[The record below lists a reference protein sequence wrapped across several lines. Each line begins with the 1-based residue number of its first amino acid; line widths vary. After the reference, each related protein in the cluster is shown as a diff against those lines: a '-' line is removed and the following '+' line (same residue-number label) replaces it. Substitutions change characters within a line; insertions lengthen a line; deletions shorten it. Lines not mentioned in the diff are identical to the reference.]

1 MNQPDAPAVQAGEF
15 GKHGPDSGA
24 AGPTRSRRQVV
35 FTMGG
40 VLMAVF
46 LASLDQTIVGTAIP
60 RIVTDLGGFDRF
72 TWITTAYI
80 VASITFVPI
89 VGRLSDLYGRKA
101 FFIGGILLFLVG
113 SVLAGASQTMNQ
125 LIAARAV
132 QGIGGGAMMALAFTT
147 VADLF
152 APRDRGK
159 YTGYVAAV
167 YGFSSLIGP
176 VLGGLITDNLSW
188 HWIFYV
194 NVPLG
199 GAVILLFIR
208 FFPNVRPAR
217 RKHRLDYPGMA
228 LLIVA
233 VVSLL
238 VGLSLAGVE
247 YAWRSPEIIGA
258 LLLAAVTATAFIVV
272 ERRSPDPIMPQSIYS
287 ERIVSISLVA
297 TFLTGFAMFGTIIF
311 IPLFFQAVLGTSAT
325 SSGSFLTPMMLS
337 MVLAAA
343 LSGQALSR
351 FGGHYRIQGLIGFAI
366 FLIGLG
372 FTSQMTPQ
380 TSFLEAVAFI
390 TVAGFGVGIT
400 FPCFSISVQNAV
412 PAQLL
417 GAATSATQFFRQIG
431 GALGLAVLGSFMTA
445 RFHSGAL
452 QALPDGV
459 AAAVPAGQLNDL
471 VENPQA
477 LVNPEALERLRESF
491 SGQDEQLLA
500 QLLETLRS
508 VLSSAISEVFLVVT
522 VAVAIAFAMVIFLPE
537 SPLSDRRPHQPDRP
551 RKVPGE

>member
-1 MNQPDAPAVQAGEF
+1 MNKPDAPAN
-15 GKHGPDSGA
+15 SA
-24 AGPTRSRRQVV
+24 AEPGQRGTDCDAVRQRRSRRQVIV
-35 FTMGG
+35 TMGG
-40 VLMAVF
+40 LLMAVF
-46 LASLDQTIVGTAIP
+46 LASLDQTVVGTAIP

-72 TWITTAYI
+72 TWITTSYI

-89 VGRLSDLYGRKA
+89 VGRLSDLYGRKS

-113 SVLAGASQTMNQ
+113 SLLSGASQTMNQ

-152 APRDRGK
+152 APRERGK

-199 GAVILLFIR
+199 SAVIFLFIR
-208 FFPNVRPAR
+208 FFPNSRPAR

-228 LLIVA
+228 LLIAA

-247 YAWRSPEIIGA
+247 FAWRSPQIIGT
-258 LLLAAVTATAFIVV
+258 LSFAAVTAIAFIVV
-272 ERRSPDPIMPQSIYS
+272 ERRSTDPIMPQSIYS
-287 ERIVSISLVA
+287 DRIVSISLVA

-366 FLIGLG
+366 FLVGLV
-372 FTSQMTPQ
+372 FTSQMTPD
-380 TSFLEAVAFI
+380 TSFFEAAAFI

-412 PAQLL
+412 PAHLL

-431 GALGLAVLGSFMTA
+431 GALGLAVLGSYMTA
-445 RFHSGAL
+445 RFGLRSL
-452 QALPDGV
+452 EALPAEV
-459 AAAVPAGQLNDL
+459 ESAVSRQQLNEL
-471 VENPQA
+471 AANPQA
-477 LVNPEALERLRESF
+477 LVSPEALERLRASI
-491 SGQDEQLLA
+491 SDHDDQLLT
-500 QLLETLRS
+500 QLLESLRS
-508 VLSSAISEVFLVVT
+508 ALSASISEVFLVVT
-522 VAVAIAFAMVIFLPE
+522 FAVAIAFALVCFLPE
-537 SPLSDRRPHQPDRP
+537 SPLSDRRPQRHDRP
-551 RKVPGE
+551 

>member
-1 MNQPDAPAVQAGEF
+1 MNQPGAPALTAAESGPR
-15 GKHGPDSGA
+15 GPDSDTVGR
-24 AGPTRSRRQVV
+24 TRSRRQVV
-35 FTMGG
+35 ITMGG
-40 VLMAVF
+40 LLLAVF
-46 LASLDQTIVGTAIP
+46 LASLDQTVVGTAIP

-72 TWITTAYI
+72 TWITTSYI

-132 QGIGGGAMMALAFTT
+132 QGVGGGAMMALAFTT

-152 APRDRGK
+152 APRERGK

-167 YGFSSLIGP
+167 YGFSSMIGP

-199 GAVILLFIR
+199 SAVIFLFIR
-208 FFPNVRPAR
+208 FFPNVKPAK

-228 LLIVA
+228 LLIAA

-247 YAWRSPEIIGA
+247 YAWSSPQIIGT
-258 LLLAAVTATAFIVV
+258 LLFAAVTAIAFIVV
-272 ERRSPDPIMPQSIYS
+272 EWRSADPIMPLSIYS
-287 ERIVSISLVA
+287 DRIVSISLAV

-366 FLIGLG
+366 FLVGLV
-372 FTSQMTPQ
+372 FTSQMTPD

-390 TVAGFGVGIT
+390 TVLGFGVGIT
-400 FPCFSISVQNAV
+400 YPCFSISVQNAV

-431 GALGLAVLGSFMTA
+431 GALGLAVLGSYMTA
-445 RFHSGAL
+445 RFHSRAL
-452 QALPDGV
+452 EALSAEVRSAFPSR
-459 AAAVPAGQLNDL
+459 QLDDL
-471 VENPQA
+471 AENPQA
-477 LVNPEALERLRESF
+477 LVNPEALDRLRASI

-500 QLLETLRS
+500 QLLESLRS
-508 VLSSAISEVFLVVT
+508 VLSSSISEVFLVVT
-522 VAVAIAFAMVIFLPE
+522 VAVVIAFAMVIFLPE
-537 SPLSDRRPHQPDRP
+537 SPLSDRRPHQADQPQ
-551 RKVPGE
+551 KTA

>member
-1 MNQPDAPAVQAGEF
+1 MSDPGISAIPATGTGER
-15 GKHGPDSGA
+15 GSEHGRIPES
-24 AGPTRSRRQVV
+24 RSRRQVII
-35 FTMGG
+35 TMAG

-46 LASLDQTIVGTAIP
+46 LASLDQTVVGTAIP

-89 VGRLSDLYGRKA
+89 VGRLSDLYGRKV

-132 QGIGGGAMMALAFTT
+132 QGIGGGAMMALAFTA

-159 YTGYVAAV
+159 YTGYVAGV

-188 HWIFYV
+188 HWIFYI

-199 GAVILLFIR
+199 SAVIFLFIR
-208 FFPNVRPAR
+208 FFPNVRPAK

-228 LLIVA
+228 LLIAA
-233 VVSLL
+233 VISLL

-247 YAWRSPEIIGA
+247 YAWRSPQIIGA
-258 LLLAAVTATAFIVV
+258 LLLAAITAIAFIVV
-272 ERRSPDPIMPQSIYS
+272 ERRAADPIMPQSIFAD
-287 ERIVSISLVA
+287 RIVSISLAA

-337 MVLAAA
+337 MVIAAT

-366 FLIGLG
+366 FLVGLV
-372 FTSQMTPQ
+372 FTSQMTPD
-380 TSFLEAVAFI
+380 TSFLEAVVYI

-400 FPCFSISVQNAV
+400 YPCFSISVQNAV

-445 RFHSGAL
+445 RFQTRAL
-452 QALPDGV
+452 DALPAGV
-459 AAAVPAGQLNDL
+459 ETAVPGRQLNEL

-477 LVNPEALERLRESF
+477 LVNPEALDNLRESI
-491 SGQDEQLLA
+491 SGQNEQLLG
-500 QLLETLRS
+500 QLLDSLRS
-508 VLSSAISEVFLVVT
+508 VLSASISDVFLVVT
-522 VAVAIAFAMVIFLPE
+522 VAVAIAFAIVIFLPE
-537 SPLSDRRPHQPDRP
+537 SPLSERLPHQSDGP
-551 RKVPGE
+551 

>member
-1 MNQPDAPAVQAGEF
+1 MSKPGAPAATAADLGRL
-15 GKHGPDSGA
+15 GPGSDA
-24 AGPTRSRRQVV
+24 ARPTRSRRQVV

-40 VLMAVF
+40 LLMAVF
-46 LASLDQTIVGTAIP
+46 LASLDQTVVGTAIP

-113 SVLAGASQTMNQ
+113 SALAGASQTMNQ

-132 QGIGGGAMMALAFTT
+132 QGVGGGAMMALAFTT

-152 APRDRGK
+152 APRERGK

-176 VLGGLITDNLSW
+176 VLGGLITDIFSW

-199 GAVILLFIR
+199 LAVIFLFIR
-208 FFPNVRPAR
+208 FFPNVKPAK

-228 LLIVA
+228 LLIAA

-247 YAWRSPEIIGA
+247 YAWLSPQIVGT
-258 LLLAAVTATAFIVV
+258 LLFAAVTAIVFIVV
-272 ERRSPDPIMPQSIYS
+272 ERRTADPIMPQSIYS
-287 ERIVSISLVA
+287 DRIVSISLA
-297 TFLTGFAMFGTIIF
+297 AAFLTGFAMFGTIIF

-366 FLIGLG
+366 FVAGLG
-372 FTSQMTPQ
+372 FTSQMTPE

-390 TVAGFGVGIT
+390 TIAGFGVGIT

-431 GALGLAVLGSFMTA
+431 GALGLAVLGSYMTA
-445 RFHSGAL
+445 RFRSRAL
-452 QALPDGV
+452 EALPAEV
-459 AAAVPAGQLNDL
+459 ESAFPSQQLNDL
-471 VENPQA
+471 AENPQA
-477 LVNPEALERLRESF
+477 LVNPEALDRLRASIA
-491 SGQDEQLLA
+491 GQDEQLLA

-508 VLSSAISEVFLVVT
+508 VLSSSISEVFLVVT
-522 VAVAIAFAMVIFLPE
+522 VAVVIAFAMVLFLPE
-537 SPLSDRRPHQPDRP
+537 SPLSDRRPHQGDQP
-551 RKVPGE
+551 

>member
-1 MNQPDAPAVQAGEF
+1 
-15 GKHGPDSGA
+15 
-24 AGPTRSRRQVV
+24 
-35 FTMGG
+35 MGG
-40 VLMAVF
+40 ILMAVF
-46 LASLDQTIVGTAIP
+46 LASLDQTVVGTAIP

-132 QGIGGGAMMALAFTT
+132 QGVGGGAMMALAFTT

-188 HWIFYV
+188 HWIFYI

-199 GAVILLFIR
+199 SAVIFLFIR
-208 FFPNVRPAR
+208 FFPNVRPAK
-217 RKHRLDYPGMA
+217 RKHRLDYPGMV
-228 LLIVA
+228 LLIAA
-233 VVSLL
+233 VISLL

-247 YAWRSPEIIGA
+247 YAWRSPEIIGS
-258 LLLAAVTATAFIVV
+258 LLFAAITAIAFIVV

-287 ERIVSISLVA
+287 DRIVSISLVA

-351 FGGHYRIQGLIGFAI
+351 FGGHYRIQGLIGFAL
-366 FLIGLG
+366 FLAGLV
-372 FTSQMTPQ
+372 FTSQMTPE
-380 TSFLEAVAFI
+380 TSFPEAVAYI
-390 TVAGFGVGIT
+390 TVVGFGVGIT
-400 FPCFSISVQNAV
+400 YPCFSISVQNAV

-445 RFHSGAL
+445 RFHSRAL
-452 QALPDGV
+452 DALPAEV
-459 AAAVPAGQLNDL
+459 ESAIPSQQLNEL

-477 LVNPEALERLRESF
+477 LVNPKALEQLRTSI
-491 SGQDEQLLA
+491 SGQDEQLLG
-500 QLLETLRS
+500 QLLESLRS
-508 VLSSAISEVFLVVT
+508 VLSSSISDVFLVVT
-522 VAVAIAFAMVIFLPE
+522 VAVAIAFATVIFLPE
-537 SPLSDRRPHQPDRP
+537 SPLSDRRPHQSDQAQ
-551 RKVPGE
+551 G

>member
-1 MNQPDAPAVQAGEF
+1 MNQPGAPTAPAAEVGTR
-15 GKHGPDSGA
+15 GPDGETVGQS
-24 AGPTRSRRQVV
+24 RSRRHVIL
-35 FTMGG
+35 TMGG
-40 VLMAVF
+40 ILMAVF
-46 LASLDQTIVGTAIP
+46 LASLDQTVVGTAIP

-132 QGIGGGAMMALAFTT
+132 QGVGGGAMMALAFTT

-188 HWIFYV
+188 HWIFYI

-199 GAVILLFIR
+199 SAVIFLFIR
-208 FFPNVRPAR
+208 FFPNVRPAK

-228 LLIVA
+228 LLIAA
-233 VVSLL
+233 VISLL

-258 LLLAAVTATAFIVV
+258 LLFAAITAIAFIVV

-287 ERIVSISLVA
+287 DRIVSISLVA

-351 FGGHYRIQGLIGFAI
+351 FGGHYRIQGLIGFAL
-366 FLIGLG
+366 FLAGLV
-372 FTSQMTPQ
+372 FTSQMTPE
-380 TSFLEAVAFI
+380 TSFLEAVSYI
-390 TVAGFGVGIT
+390 TVVGFGVGIT

-445 RFHSGAL
+445 RFQSRAL
-452 QALPDGV
+452 NALPAEV
-459 AAAVPAGQLNDL
+459 ESAIPSQQLDEL

-477 LVNPEALERLRESF
+477 LVNPQALEQLRASI
-491 SGQDEQLLA
+491 SGQDEQLLG
-500 QLLETLRS
+500 QLLDSLRS
-508 VLSSAISEVFLVVT
+508 VLSSSISDVFLVVT
-522 VAVAIAFAMVIFLPE
+522 VAVAIAFAAVIFLPE
-537 SPLSDRRPHQPDRP
+537 SPLSDRRPHQSDQAQ
-551 RKVPGE
+551 G

>member
-1 MNQPDAPAVQAGEF
+1 MNQPGAPALTAAESGPR
-15 GKHGPDSGA
+15 GPDSDTVGR
-24 AGPTRSRRQVV
+24 TRSRRQVV
-35 FTMGG
+35 ITMGG
-40 VLMAVF
+40 LLLAVF
-46 LASLDQTIVGTAIP
+46 LASLDQTVVGTAIP

-72 TWITTAYI
+72 TWITTSYI

-132 QGIGGGAMMALAFTT
+132 QGVGGGAMMALAFTT

-152 APRDRGK
+152 APRERGK

-167 YGFSSLIGP
+167 YGFSSMIGP

-199 GAVILLFIR
+199 AGVIFLFIR
-208 FFPNVRPAR
+208 FFPNVRPAK

-228 LLIVA
+228 LLIAA

-247 YAWRSPEIIGA
+247 YAWSSPQIIGT
-258 LLLAAVTATAFIVV
+258 LLFAAVTAIAFIVV
-272 ERRSPDPIMPQSIYS
+272 EWRSGDPIMPLSIYS
-287 ERIVSISLVA
+287 DRIVSISLAV

-366 FLIGLG
+366 FLVGLV
-372 FTSQMTPQ
+372 FTSQMTPD

-390 TVAGFGVGIT
+390 TVLGFGVGIT
-400 FPCFSISVQNAV
+400 YPCFSISVQNAV

-431 GALGLAVLGSFMTA
+431 GALGLAVLGSYMTA
-445 RFHSGAL
+445 RFHSRAL
-452 QALPDGV
+452 EALSAEVRSAFPSR
-459 AAAVPAGQLNDL
+459 QLDDL
-471 VENPQA
+471 AENPQA
-477 LVNPEALERLRESF
+477 LVNPEALDRLRASI

-500 QLLETLRS
+500 QLLESLRS
-508 VLSSAISEVFLVVT
+508 VLSSSISEVFLVVT
-522 VAVAIAFAMVIFLPE
+522 VAVVIAFAMVIFLPE
-537 SPLSDRRPHQPDRP
+537 SPLSDRRPHQADQPQ
-551 RKVPGE
+551 KTA